1 MSKKARTVAMAV
13 AAVLAGVSLQAA
25 PLPGFALKAQTEH
38 FSFYSRDNAKVEADK
53 AEKFLGEVQNLLGSR
68 FSGKAEY
75 YRYQNPQELA
85 AGTGTYAAGITYP
98 RSGQIHSTESFHAH
112 EIVHLVAGQLG
123 NPGTFFQEGLAVAI
137 GNQAKWQGKDVHK
150 LAKGLAKGVT
160 VSTLV
165 ASFERMDTDT
175 SYALAGSFVA
185 SLIKIH
191 GVAKVA
197 DFFRACS
204 SKTPTSQAFAA
215 TFGQTMDEAGASWL
229 ATL

>member
-1 MSKKARTVAMAV
+1 MGKKARTVAMV
-13 AAVLAGVSLQAA
+13 VAGVFARVGLQAA

-38 FSFYSRDNAKVEADK
+38 FSFYTRDNAKVEPDK
-53 AEKFLGEVQNLLGSR
+53 AEKFLGEVQTLLGSR

-123 NPGTFFQEGLAVAI
+123 NPGTFFQEGLAVAV
-137 GNQAKWQGKDVHK
+137 GNQAKWQGKEVDKV
-150 LAKGLAKGVT
+150 AKNVAKGVT
-160 VSTLV
+160 LSALV
-165 ASFERMDTDT
+165 ASFDRIDTDM

-185 SLIKIH
+185 TLIKTH
-191 GVAKVA
+191 GIARVA

-204 SKTPTSQAFAA
+204 GKTSTAQAFAA
-215 TFGQTMDEAGASWL
+215 TFGQAMDEAGASWL
-229 ATL
+229 ANL